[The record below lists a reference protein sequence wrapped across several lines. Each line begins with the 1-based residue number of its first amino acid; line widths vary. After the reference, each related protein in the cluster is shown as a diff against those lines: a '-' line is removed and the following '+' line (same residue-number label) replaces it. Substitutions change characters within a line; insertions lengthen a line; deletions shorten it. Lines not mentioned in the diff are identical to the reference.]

1 MYLYLNTTERDS
13 FVIALVNAGGD
24 IRTKTVKSERKH
36 SEKLLA
42 SIQRMLLQAK
52 VSLSDVR
59 GIAAV
64 KGPGSFVSLRI
75 GISTANALAYA
86 LQVPAIGVS
95 KEKGIDEI
103 AALFA
108 RRQPSSKNVRI
119 IMPEYGRDPDIIP
132 KKRG

>member
-1 MYLYLNTTERDS
+1 MMYLYINTTERDS
-13 FVIALVNAGGD
+13 FAIALVNDEGAV
-24 IRTKTVKSERKH
+24 RSKTVTSNRQH
-36 SEKLLA
+36 SEKLLS
-42 SIQRMLLQAK
+42 SIQQLLKQAK
-52 VSLSDVR
+52 SSLSEVK

-95 KEKGIDEI
+95 KEKGIDEV
-103 AALFA
+103 ARLFK
-108 RRQPSSKNVRI
+108 RRRSSKPTI
-119 IMPEYGRDPDIIP
+119 IMPEYGREPDIIP